1 METTKSP
8 SKNESIFKSCG
19 IYTHFFLNQISPFV
33 TTWIDL
39 ESTTLSQISQ
49 WKTNTIWS
57 FLQVESQKIKQNKK
71 PRKFIDTENRLV
83 VVIGRGQKKWVKENQ
98 NFMKREKD
106 IIMYKKKK
114 SWAHAMCLDFSVREQ
129 DDVTSK
135 GRILTLELDRDM
147 F

>member
-49 WKTNTIWS
+49 WKTNTVWS

-114 SWAHAMCLDFSVREQ
+114 LDTRYVL
-129 DDVTSK
+129 
-135 GRILTLELDRDM
+135 GRFCQRTRWCNKQGKNTDFRAR
-147 F
+147 